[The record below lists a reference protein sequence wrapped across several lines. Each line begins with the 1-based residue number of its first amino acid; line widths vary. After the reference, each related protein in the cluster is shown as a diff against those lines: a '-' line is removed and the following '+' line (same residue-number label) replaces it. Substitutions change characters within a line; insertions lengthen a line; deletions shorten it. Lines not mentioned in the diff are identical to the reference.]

1 MDRDVPAKPGARY
14 AKRAEP
20 VSLTLEELDF
30 EHYPGDLRWCPTVP
44 VWAWLRFPC
53 SAELVAGETF
63 GWTSRAV
70 QVSWTDGGVRRATW
84 VWASAVR
91 RRDDSVGKTA
101 LGDRTGSDSGT
112 GTRGAADAQ

>member
-1 MDRDVPAKPGARY
+1 MDRDVPAKLAARY

-30 EHYPGDLRWCPTVP
+30 EHYPVTRVVPAVP
-44 VWAWLRFPC
+44 VWAWIRFPC

-70 QVSWTDGGVRRATW
+70 QVSWTDGSLRRTTW

-91 RRDDSVGKTA
+91 RRTDPVSKTA
-101 LGDRTGSDSGT
+101 LGDRTGNDSRT